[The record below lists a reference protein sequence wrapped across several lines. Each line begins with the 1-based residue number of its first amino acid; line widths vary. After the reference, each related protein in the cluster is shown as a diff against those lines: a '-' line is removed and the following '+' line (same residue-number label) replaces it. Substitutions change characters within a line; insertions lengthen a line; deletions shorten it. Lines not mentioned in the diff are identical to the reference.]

1 MTIKIGD
8 QEIKGTG
15 SWKLSN
21 GEIPSVKFTGSFTK
35 KKPQIAVIKKG
46 DPIKV
51 YHSDAES
58 YEAIVTSIFNN
69 LDGSQTIFFKNRR

>member
-1 MTIKIGD
+1 MKKGD
-8 QEIKGTG
+8 LEIKGTG
-15 SWKLSN
+15 SCSN
-21 GEIPSVKFTGSFTK
+21 GESVKFTGSFTK
-35 KKPQIAVIKKG
+35 KKPPIAVIKKG

-58 YEAIVTSIFNN
+58 YDAIVTSIFNN